1 MAPLVGASSA
11 AAAGAPAELYEGH
24 VQVDR
29 GQADHPE
36 TLQGQVFDDV
46 NENSKL
52 DGDET
57 GIADVAVTNGIEGI
71 VGECGGQA
79 MCATCHVFV
88 RPEFAASLPEI
99 SDDEEEM
106 LDCTTAERTDA
117 SRLGCQIKMSATL
130 SNIVVDVPS
139 DQV

>member
-1 MAPLVGASSA
+1 MPTITFTQPSGEASDVIVD
-11 AAAGAPAELYEGH
+11 EG
-24 VQVDR
+24 VSLMR
-29 GQADHPE
+29 A
-36 TLQGQVFDDV
+36 
-46 NENSKL
+46 
-52 DGDET
+52 
-57 GIADVAVTNGIEGI
+57 AVTNGIEGI